1 VAILSD
7 LKILATMARGQRRKG
22 SHREALED
30 FYAVQSTAYDR
41 FREKLL
47 HGRSELVAQLH
58 VPDGGTLVELGGGTG
73 RNLEWFGE
81 RLRRF
86 GQVRLVDLCPS
97 LLEQARARCAR
108 QGWTNVECIDG
119 DATAWQPPAPVD
131 CVMISYAV
139 TMIPDWRGA
148 LDNAVAMLKPGGTLG
163 IVDFYVSAA
172 EVAPGRVRHGALTRW
187 LWPRWFGH
195 DGVHPNPAHLA
206 HLESVTE
213 LRALQERRGKV
224 PYLLGATAPYY
235 VYVGAKKAS

>member
-1 VAILSD
+1 MFSD

-86 GQVRLVDLCPS
+86 GQVTLVDLCPS
-97 LLEQARARCAR
+97 LLEQARARNMR
-108 QGWTNVECIDG
+108 KNWTNVATIDG
-119 DATAWQPPAPVD
+119 DATTWQPPQPVD

-139 TMIPDWRGA
+139 TMIPDWRAA
-148 LDNAVAMLKPGGTLG
+148 LDNAVAMLKPGGMLG

-172 EVAPGRVRHGALTRW
+172 DVPPGRVRHSAFTRW

-195 DGVHPNPAHLA
+195 DGVRPTPEHLR
-206 HLESVTE
+206 HLEAVTT
-213 LRALQERRGKV
+213 LQSLQERTGRV
-224 PYLLGATAPYY
+224 PYLLGMTAPYY
-235 VYVGAKKAS
+235 VFVGVKAGK